1 VAGDQIV
8 ILNVM
13 ITCPLC
19 GHSQAEIMPSEA
31 CVHFYECTA
40 CHEILKP
47 KAGDCCV
54 FCSFGSSKCPP
65 RQLEGAR

>member
-1 VAGDQIV
+1 MAGDQIV
-8 ILNVM
+8 ILNAM

-19 GHSQAEIMPSEA
+19 GHRQAEIMPSEA

-47 KAGDCCV
+47 KARDCCV
-54 FCSFGSSKCPP
+54 FCSYGTVPCPP
-65 RQLEGAR
+65 VQMQRRR